1 MKNRGLH
8 EEKHGPGRKEE
19 GSAGW
24 ILRTETPKA
33 GAVVV
38 VRGSQEG
45 GTARIEAEDENG
57 KVT

>member
-8 EEKHGPGRKEE
+8 EEKHGPGRKEK
-19 GSAGW
+19 GSVGW

-38 VRGSQEG
+38 VWGSQG
-45 GTARIEAEDENG
+45 GMSRIEAEDENG